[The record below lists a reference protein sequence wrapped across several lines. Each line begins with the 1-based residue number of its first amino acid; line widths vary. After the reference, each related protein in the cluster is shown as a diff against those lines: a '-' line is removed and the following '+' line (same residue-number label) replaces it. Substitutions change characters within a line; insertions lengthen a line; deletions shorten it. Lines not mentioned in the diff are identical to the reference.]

1 MDDEPNSEGH
11 YGRQVEC
18 TWVAHAF
25 KNYEDLGQL
34 VNCNSASFDIFKNLN
49 LRSNI
54 QLLFLFLSTIL
65 VLSW

>member
-25 KNYEDLGQL
+25 KNYGDLGQL
-34 VNCNSASFDIFKNLN
+34 VNFNSLISRRD
-49 LRSNI
+49 STHTSI
-54 QLLFLFLSTIL
+54 Q
-65 VLSW
+65 

>member
-1 MDDEPNSEGH
+1 MIFLIFELIKIGILMDDEPNSEGH

-34 VNCNSASFDIFKNLN
+34 VNCNS
-49 LRSNI
+49 
-54 QLLFLFLSTIL
+54 
-65 VLSW
+65 